1 MQLYYCSHILLLLHQ
16 PILGGPDAYAQQRR
30 SLRECI
36 NAVCGIA
43 MTLTDFASSVMCSQC
58 LFIGRSPLVLN
69 RKRSCRLNYYLVK
82 NTAGGPLEDSGQR
95 ATVLNLLASCRQR
108 AGWPVD
114 DLGEKLKSRWWEG
127 SA

>member
-16 PILGGPDAYAQQRR
+16 PMLGGPEVYAQQRR

-43 MTLTDFASSVMCSQC
+43 MTLNDFASSVMTSQC
-58 LFIGRSPLVLN
+58 LFIGMSPPSN
-69 RKRSCRLNYYLVK
+69 RKAPSRLNHCLVK
-82 NTAGGPLEDSGQR
+82 TTAGGPLEDSGLR
-95 ATVLNLLASCRQR
+95 ATVLNLLDSCRQR

-114 DLGEKLKSRWWEG
+114 DLGEKLKSKWWEG
-127 SA
+127 ST